1 MKKILT
7 IVVGLAIMSGT
18 ATAQTDTMYIMK
30 AGVVINKYNVST
42 QVDSIVFYKPGTIT
56 TPPIGTVTYGSTTD
70 QNGNTVKTVQ
80 IGTQTWFAENLK
92 TTTYNDGTT
101 IPNVTDGTAWAA
113 LTTGA
118 QCDYDNTPANTTT
131 YGKLYNWYAV
141 NTGKLCPTGWH
152 VPSDAEWTTLQT
164 YLIANGY
171 NYDGS
176 TTGNYIAKSMASTT
190 GWNSSTSTG
199 AIGNTPSTN
208 NKSGFTA
215 LPGGGRFSNGN
226 FLNIGN
232 FGFWWSSTEDDADLA
247 YGRYLGYGG
256 SILGSSYSYAKVSGF
271 SVRCLRN

>member
-7 IVVGLAIMSGT
+7 IIAGIALLSGI

-56 TPPIGTVTYGSTTD
+56 TPPNGTVTTGSATD
-70 QNGNTVKTVQ
+70 YNGNSYKPVTL
-80 IGTQTWFAENLK
+80 GTQTWFAENLK

-176 TTGNYIAKSMASTT
+176 TSGNYIAKSMASTT
-190 GWNSSTSTG
+190 GWNSSTNTG

-208 NKSGFTA
+208 NTSGFTA
-215 LPGGGRFSNGN
+215 LPGGNRYFNGT
-226 FLNIGN
+226 FYDIGLNGS
-232 FGFWWSSTEDDADLA
+232 WWSSTEDDSSGAD
-247 YGRYLGYGG
+247 GRSLGYDDDH
-256 SILGSSYSYAKVSGF
+256 LSSYYDYEVSGF

>member
-7 IVVGLAIMSGT
+7 IIAGIALLSGI

-42 QVDSIVFYKPGTIT
+42 QVDSVIFYKPGTIT
-56 TPPIGTVTYGSTTD
+56 TPPNGTVTYGSTTD

-152 VPSDAEWTTLQT
+152 VPSNAEWSTLQT

-171 NYDGS
+171 NY
-176 TTGNYIAKSMASTT
+176 TTTNITDDSIAKSIASTT
-190 GWNSSTSTG
+190 DWSSSTSIG
-199 AIGNTPSTN
+199 AIGNNPSTN

-215 LPGGGRFSNGN
+215 LPGGYRYSNGS
-226 FLNIGN
+226 FHSIGN
-232 FGFWWSSTEDDADLA
+232 YGYWWSSTELGTSFAHSRSLYYDSSNLYY
-247 YGRYLGYGG
+247 YGDELLG
-256 SILGSSYSYAKVSGF
+256 
-271 SVRCLRN
+271 LR

>member
-215 LPGGGRFSNGN
+215 LPGGNRDSNGSFN
-226 FLNIGN
+226 LIGIY
-232 FGFWWSSTEDDADLA
+232 GYWWSSTEGGTGSALN
-247 YGRYLGYGG
+247 GYLYYNG
-256 SILGSSYSYAKVSGF
+256 SYLSSRNYDGKVRGV

>member
-1 MKKILT
+1 MKKVAIIAMGIALLSGT
-7 IVVGLAIMSGT
+7 VSAQDSLYIYQGGTVVGKR
-18 ATAQTDTMYIMK
+18 ATAQI
-30 AGVVINKYNVST
+30 
-42 QVDSIVFYKPGTIT
+42 DSIVFYKPTTIT

-101 IPNVTDGTAWAA
+101 IPNVTDTTAWAA

-118 QCDYDNTPANTTT
+118 VCSYNNDESNVAT
-131 YGKLYNWYAV
+131 YGRLYNWYAV
-141 NTGKLCPTGWH
+141 NTRKLCPKGWH

-190 GWNSSTSTG
+190 GWSSSTSTG
-199 AIGNTPSTN
+199 EIGNTPSTN
-208 NKSGFTA
+208 NTSGFAA
-215 LPGGGRFSNGN
+215 LPGGDRFFDGTFGS
-226 FLNIGN
+226 IGN
-232 FGFWWSSTEDDADLA
+232 IGFWWSSTEISSRSA
-247 YGRYLGYGG
+247 YSRYLGYFDSTLIDANDG
-256 SILGSSYSYAKVSGF
+256 KVSGF